1 MASQVT
7 LGKLF
12 ETIGRL
18 TVEAAALE
26 EKLLNKAECNCESG
40 CCTKD
45 N

>member
-18 TVEAAALE
+18 TVEVSALE
-26 EKLLNKAECNCESG
+26 EKISEVKCDCESG
-40 CCTKD
+40 CCTKE

>member
-18 TVEAAALE
+18 TVEVAVLE
-26 EKLLNKAECNCESG
+26 DELLNKAECDCESG
-40 CCTKD
+40 CCAKD

>member
-18 TVEAAALE
+18 TIEVNALE
-26 EKLLNKAECNCESG
+26 EKLAVTKCDCESG
-40 CCTKD
+40 CCAKD